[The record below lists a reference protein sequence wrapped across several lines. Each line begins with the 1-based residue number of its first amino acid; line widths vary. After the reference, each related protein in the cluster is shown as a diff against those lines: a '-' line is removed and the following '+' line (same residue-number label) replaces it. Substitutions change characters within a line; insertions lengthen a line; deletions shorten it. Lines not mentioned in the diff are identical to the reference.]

1 MTKIKLGIYQHF
13 KGKFYKIIG
22 VGRRSETLEEF
33 VIYQALYNS
42 KKFGKNS
49 LWIRPKKEFFE
60 NITIKRKKI
69 PRFKF
74 ISKL

>member
-13 KGKFYKIIG
+13 KGKFYKVIG
-22 VGRRSETLEEF
+22 VGRHSETLEEF
-33 VIYQALYNS
+33 VIYRALYNS

-49 LWIRPKKEFFE
+49 LWVRAKKEFFE
-60 NITIKRKKI
+60 KVIIKGKKI

-74 ISKL
+74 INKL